1 MHYEFKEED
10 IYDFARS
17 RGLQTK
23 DRGDEIQFK
32 RCPYC
37 NGGEHR
43 RDLGTFSVNRK
54 TGQFECKRSSCGV
67 KGNLITLAKD
77 FDFRLSDDFSKFYR
91 KRETYK
97 NLPQPKKVVKASDQA
112 AEWLKSRGISK
123 ETADKYQITTKKD
136 NKDVLCF
143 LIYNAEGKLVNVKYR
158 NLKFTKDKKN
168 GIKEWFEEGCLPYL
182 YGVNTWNGKYD
193 RMYLTEGQMDALAL
207 SECGLENCFSV
218 PGGVKGWT
226 WWPSSYDFVS
236 KFSEIVVVGDY
247 EKGHITLLDDIKL
260 RFKGRIKHLKE
271 SDYKDC
277 KDANE
282 LLLKYGAEDL
292 RQCAE
297 NAVTLPIDCVI
308 QAADVEYVD
317 IFDLEKVPTGIKSLD
332 FLLFGGLPFG
342 GYSVIT
348 AKSGIGKSTLASQI
362 LVSAID
368 KGFKCYAYSGELPN
382 YLFKAWMNYQVAGS
396 THIFDAQK
404 DEYSPVKPTIS
415 KTNINLISEW
425 YRDKLWM
432 YDNDKVNKE
441 DRVGVLDAMENAI
454 LQYGV
459 RVILI
464 DNLMTAVQSEMKP
477 GMNKYDVQSEFADRL
492 RYLGRKYNVCIILVA
507 HKKKGNKDDS
517 DDENDDISG
526 TADITNLAM
535 LTLSYNR
542 DPMIADNQRLLK
554 LLKNRVFGRTC
565 LDGLLMNFD
574 PRSRRT
580 YGEDDDPNY
589 EINFGASEDKAGDFT
604 DGFMQ
609 TDKVPDELVFD

>member
-1 MHYEFKEED
+1 
-10 IYDFARS
+10 
-17 RGLQTK
+17 
-23 DRGDEIQFK
+23 
-32 RCPYC
+32 
-37 NGGEHR
+37 
-43 RDLGTFSVNRK
+43 
-54 TGQFECKRSSCGV
+54 
-67 KGNLITLAKD
+67 
-77 FDFRLSDDFSKFYR
+77 
-91 KRETYK
+91 
-97 NLPQPKKVVKASDQA
+97 
-112 AEWLKSRGISK
+112 
-123 ETADKYQITTKKD
+123 
-136 NKDVLCF
+136 
-143 LIYNAEGKLVNVKYR
+143 
-158 NLKFTKDKKN
+158 
-168 GIKEWFEEGCLPYL
+168 
-182 YGVNTWNGKYD
+182 
-193 RMYLTEGQMDALAL
+193 
-207 SECGLENCFSV
+207 
-218 PGGVKGWT
+218 
-226 WWPSSYDFVS
+226 
-236 KFSEIVVVGDY
+236 
-247 EKGHITLLDDIKL
+247 
-260 RFKGRIKHLKE
+260 
-271 SDYKDC
+271 
-277 KDANE
+277 
-282 LLLKYGAEDL
+282 
-292 RQCAE
+292 
-297 NAVTLPIDCVI
+297 
-308 QAADVEYVD
+308 
-317 IFDLEKVPTGIKSLD
+317 
-332 FLLFGGLPFG
+332 
-342 GYSVIT
+342 
-348 AKSGIGKSTLASQI
+348 
-362 LVSAID
+362 
-368 KGFKCYAYSGELPN
+368 
-382 YLFKAWMNYQVAGS
+382 MNYQVAGS

-589 EINFGASEDKAGDFT
+589 EINFGAPEDNVGDFA
-604 DGFMQ
+604 DGFMK